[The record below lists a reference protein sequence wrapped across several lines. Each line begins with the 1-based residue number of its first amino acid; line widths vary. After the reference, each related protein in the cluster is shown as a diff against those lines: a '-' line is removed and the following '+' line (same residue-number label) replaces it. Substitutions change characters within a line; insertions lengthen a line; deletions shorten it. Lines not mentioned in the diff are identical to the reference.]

1 MSVYK
6 FHLINSNT
14 KIINRLK
21 FDLWGTILLTKKN
34 KYRRKFN
41 KLYDKKKKRFKYFQI
56 KRYLKFKRFL
66 KVKNNKLFFKNKK
79 FKKKYFFYK
88 KKKIF
93 KKI

>member
-1 MSVYK
+1 MSMYK

-41 KLYDKKKKRFKYFQI
+41 KLYDKKRKRFKYFPI
-56 KRYLKFKRFL
+56 RRFL
-66 KVKNNKLFFKNKK
+66 FYRKFLKIKNNKLQNNLIMV
-79 FKKKYFFYK
+79 Y
-88 KKKIF
+88 
-93 KKI
+93 